1 MKESDEFLILQKYFK
16 VLGSQY
22 HDSSGIL
29 VGPGDDAGLF
39 RTTNS
44 DLIFSTDVS
53 NEGIHFPRNLEP
65 ERIAYRAC
73 SVAASDIPACGASL
87 KWLSI
92 TLVTS
97 SKSLSWI
104 KKFAKGAKLF
114 TKDYQIPVIGGDLV
128 VGKECSV
135 SVGACGEVKKKDFL
149 SRSGAKVGDS
159 IFVSGI
165 LGLSKLGLTVLK
177 NKEKNVSSKDKK
189 YLKKFLK
196 PKVHESLGIHLR
208 GIANSCI
215 DISDGLMGDLGHICK
230 LSGVGAKLNY
240 AAIPYEGN
248 FQDALTWGDD
258 YELCF
263 TVPKNKLEKIQEIEK
278 LLKIKLFKI
287 GEIVKENKIRV
298 FNEEKEL
305 FLKKKSYNHFS

>member
-1 MKESDEFLILQKYFK
+1 M
-16 VLGSQY
+16 
-22 HDSSGIL
+22 
-29 VGPGDDAGLF
+29 
-39 RTTNS
+39 
-44 DLIFSTDVS
+44 
-53 NEGIHFPRNLEP
+53 
-65 ERIAYRAC
+65 
-73 SVAASDIPACGASL
+73 
-87 KWLSI
+87 
-92 TLVTS
+92 
-97 SKSLSWI
+97 
-104 KKFAKGAKLF
+104 
-114 TKDYQIPVIGGDLV
+114 
-128 VGKECSV
+128 
-135 SVGACGEVKKKDFL
+135 
-149 SRSGAKVGDS
+149 
-159 IFVSGI
+159 
-165 LGLSKLGLTVLK
+165 
-177 NKEKNVSSKDKK
+177 
-189 YLKKFLK
+189 K

-240 AAIPYEGN
+240 ADIPYEGN

-263 TVPKNKLEKIQEIEK
+263 TVPINKLEKIQEIEK